1 MIEARVRVI
10 SAAGGMAWVS
20 ASETSGCSACQ
31 SQAHCGISGLGKYL
45 SRRQAAMQLAQP
57 GAKPGDELLLCVEEA
72 ELLRAS
78 LFAYLVP
85 ALLAVIAAALA
96 DASGASDLL
105 AAVAALIGFILG
117 LAAARLL
124 AVMPTI
130 ESRNIFSPTPRST
143 S

>member
-1 MIEARVRVI
+1 
-10 SAAGGMAWVS
+10 
-20 ASETSGCSACQ
+20 
-31 SQAHCGISGLGKYL
+31 
-45 SRRQAAMQLAQP
+45 MQLAQP